1 MTVKWRYFPVALCV
15 LSVACGG
22 KSTETPGKGG
32 PGGPATAGKPAAA
45 VETAPPA
52 VEAPKGTFM
61 TKFRIGSAAGPD
73 GIVTAE
79 TRTFQPGEAVFA
91 SFEIQNAP
99 AGSKALVAWAL
110 LPDKRPLSRQEAP
123 ISKENPAAA
132 FKADSKGWP
141 IGDYEFE
148 ISLAEAGKEE
158 ARLMGTAP
166 FKIVKE
172 KLK

>member
-1 MTVKWRYFPVALCV
+1 MRWRYLPVALCV
-15 LSVACGG
+15 LSLACGG
-22 KSTETPGKGG
+22 KKSEGPDKGG
-32 PGGPATAGKPAAA
+32 PVAVGKPAVA
-45 VETAPPA
+45 VETPAPVTA
-52 VEAPKGTFM
+52 EPKGTFIA
-61 TKFRIGSAAGPD
+61 KFRLGPAFGPEGTVNAD
-73 GIVTAE
+73 VSVF
-79 TRTFQPGEAVFA
+79 RPGEPVFT
-91 SFEIQNAP
+91 SFEIPNAP
-99 AGSKALVAWAL
+99 AGSKVRVAWAL
-110 LPDKRPLSRQEAP
+110 LPDKKSISRQEAP
-123 ISKENPAAA
+123 LSPDKPAVA